1 MFQKVVA
8 AYNES
13 PEAERALISAIRL
26 TKIMN
31 GDLQAITVMA
41 DLPAY
46 TAFASVGDPSLPHE
60 LRQIARPSMR
70 MCKRRLVHLLSLMA
84 SNSTPTWS
92 RGMAW
97 RPSWISYER
106 KRRISWSSVYTS
118 AISTYRGY
126 GALSMNWHRK
136 RPVVFSGF
144 TN

>member
-31 GDLQAITVMA
+31 GELAAITVMA

-46 TAFASVGDPSLPHE
+46 TAFASVGDPSLPHA
-60 LRQIARPSMR
+60 LRQDRAAFYEH
-70 MCKRRLVHLLSLMA
+70 RRLVHSLFLMA
-84 SNSTPTWS
+84 SSSTPTWS
-92 RGMAW
+92 RGMER
-97 RPSWISYER
+97 RPSWISYVP
-106 KRRISWSSVYTS
+106 KRRISWSSGYIS